1 MTRHEIEAQREFYS
15 HPILLGESIAVKVLT
30 VRNRHFGILDG
41 VTVPGKIMV
50 DIDPQFVFG
59 DGVHATTQMV
69 TEAIEKHL
77 KQGARVLDIGCG
89 TGIQSIISVLLG
101 AEQSECVD
109 IDPSAITA
117 TEHNAKLNGI
127 ADKVKARVA
136 SLTEGASGHYDMI
149 VANILADPVIELLH
163 NLHEFVH
170 ENSTIILSGIKEDR
184 DEDVAKVA
192 RKHFT
197 IIEKEIRDGWVCCV
211 LVPGASETEED
222 VEAMEADYRDALRE
236 MGVKV

>member
-1 MTRHEIEAQREFYS
+1 MRKEIEAQRLLYS
-15 HPILLGESIAVKVLT
+15 KPILIGDKIAVKVLT

-50 DIDPQFVFG
+50 DIDPQYVFG
-59 DGVHATTQMV
+59 DGSHATTQMV
-69 TEAIEKHL
+69 TEKIEKHI

-101 AEQSECVD
+101 AEHSECVD

-117 TEHNAKLNGI
+117 TEHNANLNGI
-127 ADKVKARVA
+127 ADKVTARVA
-136 SLTEGASGHYDMI
+136 SLTEGASGHYDLV
-149 VANILADPVIELLH
+149 VANILADPVIELLG

-170 ENSTIILSGIKEDR
+170 ENSTIILSGVKEDR
-184 DEDVAKVA
+184 DEDVTKVA

-197 IIEKEIRDGWVCCV
+197 ITEKEIRDGWVCYV
-211 LVPGASETEED
+211 LVPGASETEDEEATEED
-222 VEAMEADYRDALRE
+222 YKESLRQ
-236 MGVKV
+236 MGVNL

>member
-1 MTRHEIEAQREFYS
+1 MIREIEAQREFYS
-15 HPILLGESIAVKVLT
+15 HPILLGERIAVKVLT

-41 VTVPGKIMV
+41 VIVPGKTMV
-50 DIDPQFVFG
+50 DIDPGYVFG
-59 DGVHATTQMV
+59 DGTHATTQMV
-69 TEAIEKHL
+69 TEKIEKHM

-136 SLTEGASGHYDMI
+136 SLTEGASGSYDMI
-149 VANILADPVIELLH
+149 VANILADPVIELLQ

-170 ENSTIILSGIKEDR
+170 ENSTIILSGVKEDR
-184 DEDVAKVA
+184 DEDVTKVA

-197 IIEKEIRDGWVCCV
+197 ITEKEARDGWVCYV
-211 LVPGASETEED
+211 LVPGASETEDEEATEED
-222 VEAMEADYRDALRE
+222 YKESLRQ
-236 MGVKV
+236 MGVNL